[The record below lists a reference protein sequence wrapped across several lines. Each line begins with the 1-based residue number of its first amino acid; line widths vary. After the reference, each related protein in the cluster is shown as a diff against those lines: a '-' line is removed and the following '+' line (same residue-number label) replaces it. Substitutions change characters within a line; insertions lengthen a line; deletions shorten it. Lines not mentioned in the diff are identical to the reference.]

1 MSTLTT
7 NLRKAAILIRSL
19 DADAAAKL
27 LGQLS
32 ISEAKAL
39 RLAMQSLGPI
49 DAGER
54 AEVLAAF
61 QQGTVMPQP
70 EADDGVELELS
81 HEVASAAPH
90 PSPEARPANKPFE
103 FLEHAR
109 IESLIPYLAREQS
122 QTIAVVLSHFAPAR
136 AAQLLAALPARLQA
150 ETIERLSLLGET
162 DADSLQVLERELSA
176 WLARQQPTRSQ
187 GKRRTDAIAAILAA
201 ADATTR
207 GNLLTNLAQHNRRL
221 AEEVAPNLASPLP
234 PIIAPIQPTPKVT
247 ATATPISEPAVHHA
261 SDEFAAHVD
270 TQRRHQQAPT
280 FDSHQA
286 RPSIKF
292 DDLARLDQSALAAV
306 LRTVDAE
313 VLVLALAGADEELIE
328 RIAEQMPR
336 ATAKAFRRR
345 MRQLGPT
352 RLRDVSTAQQ
362 EIADVAA
369 RIIHSRRRTV
379 PALVG

>member
-1 MSTLTT
+1 MSTSTT

-32 ISEAKAL
+32 TSEAKSL
-39 RLAMQSLGPI
+39 RLAMQSLGPV

-61 QQGTVMPQP
+61 QQGKVLP
-70 EADDGVELELS
+70 EPEVAGGVELELS
-81 HEVASAAPH
+81 QDLPVVVPGS
-90 PSPEARPANKPFE
+90 SPETRAANKPFE
-103 FLEHAR
+103 FLEFAR

-136 AAQLLAALPARLQA
+136 AAQVLAALPGKLQA
-150 ETIERLSLLGET
+150 ETIERLSQLGET
-162 DADSLQVLERELSA
+162 DADSLQVIERELSA
-176 WLARQQPTRSQ
+176 WLARQQPVRRR
-187 GKRRTDAIAAILAA
+187 GEHRTDAVAAILAA

-207 GNLLTNLAQHNRRL
+207 NNLLTNLAQHNRPL
-221 AEEVAPNLASPLP
+221 AEEVAPNLASPSSP
-234 PIIAPIQPTPKVT
+234 VVAPIQVVPMAP
-247 ATATPISEPAVHHA
+247 ATAAPLREPDVQHA
-261 SDEFAAHVD
+261 ADEFAAQVD
-270 TQRRHQQAPT
+270 ARKSHQQAPT
-280 FDSHQA
+280 FDSHQP

-292 DDLARLDQSALAAV
+292 DDLARLDQSALTAV

-313 VLVLALAGADEELIE
+313 VLVLALAGANEELIE

-336 ATAKAFRRR
+336 TTAKAFRRR

-362 EIADVAA
+362 EVADVAA
-369 RIIHSRRRTV
+369 RIIHSRRR
-379 PALVG
+379 PAAAFVA

>member
-1 MSTLTT
+1 MSTLTN

-32 ISEAKAL
+32 TSEAKSL

-49 DAGER
+49 DADER
-54 AEVLAAF
+54 AEVLVAF
-61 QQGTVMPQP
+61 QQGTALPQP
-70 EADDGVELELS
+70 EATGGVELELS
-81 HEVASAAPH
+81 NALALPAP
-90 PSPEARPANKPFE
+90 PTLAEARPANKPFD

-136 AAQLLAALPARLQA
+136 AASVLSALPARLQA
-150 ETIERLSLLGET
+150 ETIERLSQLGET
-162 DADSLQVLERELSA
+162 DDDSLQVIERELSA
-176 WLARQQPTRSQ
+176 WLARQQPTKSH

-207 GNLLTNLAQHNRRL
+207 GNLLTNLAQHNRQL
-221 AEEVAPNLASPLP
+221 AEEVAPNLASRP
-234 PIIAPIQPTPKVT
+234 PVVSEPSPAAPKPTPIVPPV
-247 ATATPISEPAVHHA
+247 AEPVVHHA
-261 SDEFAAHVD
+261 ADEFAAHLD
-270 TQRRHQQAPT
+270 IQRRHQQAPT
-280 FDSHQA
+280 FDSHQS

-292 DDLARLDQSALAAV
+292 DDLARLDQSSLAAV

-362 EIADVAA
+362 EVADVAA
-369 RIIHSRRRTV
+369 RIIHSRRRPA